1 MEDIKGTIRITER
14 RIIIKK
20 ENLTETYIKTKNL
33 TENSWIEYKGEVYEL
48 ELEDDSE

>member
-1 MEDIKGTIRITER
+1 MGSIKITER

-20 ENLTETYIKTKNL
+20 ENITETYIKTKNL

-48 ELEDDSE
+48 ERSEDDSE

>member
-1 MEDIKGTIRITER
+1 MGSIKITER

-20 ENLTETYIKTKNL
+20 GNITETYIKTKIL